1 MINDSDGEWIAAERK
16 HEREMTSMMN
26 EDRRRRRETVTERV
40 VAVSWA
46 LGIAVVVCA
55 VAALVYFWQHDAGTR
70 GQQAELACLNNGG
83 TWTSI
88 GGSTSDVC
96 LYLKEVPNG

>member
-1 MINDSDGEWIAAERK
+1 MNNSFTFAAERK
-16 HEREMTSMMN
+16 HEREMASIMN
-26 EDRRRRRETVTERV
+26 EDRRRRRETITERV

-46 LGIAVVVCA
+46 LGISAVVCA
-55 VAALVYFWQHDAGTR
+55 LAALIYFWQHDAGQR
-70 GQQAELACLNNGG
+70 GQRAEMACLSNGG

-96 LYLKEVPNG
+96 LYIKEAPQ